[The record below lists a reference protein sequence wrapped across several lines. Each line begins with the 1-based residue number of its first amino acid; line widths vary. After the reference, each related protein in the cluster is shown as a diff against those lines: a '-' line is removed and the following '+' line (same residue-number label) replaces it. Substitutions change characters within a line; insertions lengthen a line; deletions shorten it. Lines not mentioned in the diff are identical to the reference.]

1 MLNKLADSTGAERM
15 VVVFDAPEKHFA
27 TKCTPNIK
35 PTGKKCLRSFEHKSS
50 RCMRSFKRWVS
61 IARCASVEADDVIG
75 TLAKQAEANGESV
88 LISTGDKDFAQLV
101 TDKVTLVNTMSDT
114 TMTPIGVKE
123 KFGVPPDSIIDFLA
137 LTGDSVD
144 NVPGIPKCG
153 PKTAAKWLNTH
164 GTLDDVVANAGI
176 ISGKIGDI
184 FREHMHVLPLSKA
197 LVTIKTDCDLPVGLD
212 DLARSTPDNDKLT
225 VFYTDLELN
234 QFLRQL
240 SSAPPDNYSL
250 S

>member
-1 MLNKLADSTGAERM
+1 M
-15 VVVFDAPEKHFA
+15 
-27 TKCTPNIK
+27 
-35 PTGKKCLRSFEHKSS
+35 
-50 RCMRSFKRWVS
+50 
-61 IARCASVEADDVIG
+61 
-75 TLAKQAEANGESV
+75 
-88 LISTGDKDFAQLV
+88 
-101 TDKVTLVNTMSDT
+101 
-114 TMTPIGVKE
+114 
-123 KFGVPPDSIIDFLA
+123 
-137 LTGDSVD
+137 D

-212 DLARSTPDNDKLT
+212 DLARFTPDNDKLT

-234 QFLRQL
+234 QFFKTALERTTG
-240 SSAPPDNYSL
+240 
-250 S
+250 

>member
-1 MLNKLADSTGAERM
+1 MH
-15 VVVFDAPEKHFA
+15 PEKHFA

-35 PTGKKCLRSFEHKSS
+35 PTEKMPEELRAQIEPLHAIIQALGFPLL
-50 RCMRSFKRWVS
+50 VVPG
-61 IARCASVEADDVIG
+61 VEADDVIG

-114 TMTPIGVKE
+114 TMTPIGVK
-123 KFGVPPDSIIDFLA
+123 KNLGCPDSIIDFLA

-164 GTLDDVVANAGI
+164 GTLDDVLQM
-176 ISGKIGDI
+176 
-184 FREHMHVLPLSKA
+184 R
-197 LVTIKTDCDLPVGLD
+197 
-212 DLARSTPDNDKLT
+212 DNLWKNWRHFPRAYACLT
-225 VFYTDLELN
+225 TL
-234 QFLRQL
+234 
-240 SSAPPDNYSL
+240 
-250 S
+250 